1 MFHVQF
7 TLSFNQEGSLKKL
20 QLPARNRQNMQSG
33 DWRRSKTLDTDLI
46 DSTVGKFWNLQNL
59 ITKNFVLTNE
69 GSDDGNFPK

>member
-20 QLPARNRQNMQSG
+20 QLPARNRQNIESG
-33 DWRRSKTLDTDLI
+33 DWRRSKTLDTDLT
-46 DSTVGKFWNLQNL
+46 DSTVSKFWNLQNL

-69 GSDDGNFPK
+69 GSDDGNFSK